1 MPSVD
6 AAATVAIR
14 YLDGPAGAGER
25 HPGKDFR
32 PSAAPIPT
40 SQLLAALSTA
50 LDLTEGQLPGHSLRT
65 CFVASRLALR
75 LGLPDHDR
83 ANLFYAAL
91 LKDAGCSTNAAAIS
105 QIFGGDDIALKA
117 SQATLDRSL
126 TAYAAFTIR
135 NLPLTEPLPA
145 RLARLVRIALSG
157 TRERR
162 QVEQTRCERGAAIA
176 RKAGFGEDVGSAIAE
191 LHEHWDGGG
200 LPFGRRRSEIHL
212 FARILA
218 ACAAL
223 DVFNSVR
230 GPAAAIE
237 MLARR
242 RGSWYDPEIV
252 DALLADAPAILVEL
266 DAPDLA
272 ARAWALE
279 PPSEVRVSDGA
290 DVDRIAGA
298 FADIID
304 AKSPFTGSHSR
315 RTAEVAEA
323 LATRL
328 RLGSGALI
336 DVRRAALLHDVG
348 KLSVPN
354 SILDKPG
361 RLTEAEFTIIK
372 RHPEM
377 THRILAPIPTF
388 ATVAEL
394 AAAHHERLDGTGYF
408 RGLAAGGLAIGARI
422 VAVADVYEA
431 LTADRPYRA
440 GMSMSEALELIA
452 TMSGDHLAHEVVAV
466 LPSVVTEHSPEEP
479 GLLET
484 AARP

>member
-1 MPSVD
+1 M
-6 AAATVAIR
+6 
-14 YLDGPAGAGER
+14 
-25 HPGKDFR
+25 
-32 PSAAPIPT
+32 
-40 SQLLAALSTA
+40 
-50 LDLTEGQLPGHSLRT
+50 
-65 CFVASRLALR
+65 
-75 LGLPDHDR
+75 
-83 ANLFYAAL
+83 
-91 LKDAGCSTNAAAIS
+91 
-105 QIFGGDDIALKA
+105 
-117 SQATLDRSL
+117 
-126 TAYAAFTIR
+126 
-135 NLPLTEPLPA
+135 TEPLPA

-157 TRERR
+157 TREWR

-176 RKAGFGEDVGSAIAE
+176 RKAGFGEDVGAAIAD

-242 RGSWYDPEIV
+242 RGSWYDPEVV
-252 DALLADAPAILVEL
+252 DALLADAPAILAEIA
-266 DAPDLA
+266 APDFA

-304 AKSPFTGSHSR
+304 AKSPFTGSHSH

-323 LATRL
+323 LAGEL
-328 RLGSGALI
+328 HLGSGALI
-336 DVRRAALLHDVG
+336 DIRRAALLHDVG

-361 RLTEAEFTIIK
+361 RLTDAEFTIIK

-388 ATVAEL
+388 ASVAEL
-394 AAAHHERLDGTGYF
+394 AASHHERLDGTGYF
-408 RGLAAGGLAIGARI
+408 RGLAADGLAIGARI

-440 GMSMSEALELIA
+440 GMSMSGALELIG
-452 TMSGDHLAHEVVAV
+452 TMAGDHLAHEVVAV
-466 LPSVVTEHSPEEP
+466 LPSVVSERLPAGP
-479 GLLET
+479 GQLAT
-484 AARP
+484 SAAP